1 MRRIQAIQNPQ
12 SKIQNHMSI
21 LSTNNL
27 TKTFGGLIAVG
38 NLSFELKKGEIL
50 ALIGRNGAGKTTVFN
65 CLSGFLTPNEGTV
78 FFEGKRLDGLQ
89 PFQICQLGMARTFQI
104 VKPFPTISVL
114 DNVMVGALSRQTST
128 VQAKKRSLELIEF
141 TGLSSMTA
149 KEAQGLPLPLRKRL
163 ELARALAT
171 QPKVLLLDEVMA
183 GLNPTE
189 VDELIALL
197 KEVNHQGISILLIE
211 HVMRGVMALSQRV
224 IVISYGVKIAEGLP
238 EQVVQ
243 DKEVIEAYLGKEF
256 LSAQGS

>member
-1 MRRIQAIQNPQ
+1 
-12 SKIQNHMSI
+12 MSI
-21 LSTNNL
+21 LSADNL
-27 TKTFGGLIAVG
+27 TKNFGGLMAVG
-38 NLSFELKKGEIL
+38 NLSFELEIGEIL
-50 ALIGRNGAGKTTVFN
+50 ALIGPNGAGKTTVFN
-65 CLSGFLTPNEGTV
+65 CLSGFLTPDEGDV
-78 FFEGKRLDGLQ
+78 IFEGKLLAGLQ

-114 DNVMVGALSRQTST
+114 DNVMVGALSRKKST
-128 VQAKKRSLELIEF
+128 AEAKQRSLEIIEF
-141 TGLSSMTA
+141 TGLSRMVH

-197 KEVNHQGISILLIE
+197 KRINRQGVSILLIE

-224 IVISYGVKIAEGLP
+224 IVISYGVKIAEGTP
-238 EQVVQ
+238 EEVVE

-256 LSAQGS
+256 LSAQG